1 MFGKKK
7 QQYVELQAQTP
18 DHPVKLAGSD
28 MVEGQPLDFKLT
40 KRVEVEHVVIN
51 RQGQTLEVMLGTD
64 DGHFIKVTIT
74 G

>member
-1 MFGKKK
+1 MFKRKK

-18 DHPVKLAGSD
+18 SQPVKLAGSD
-28 MVEGQPLDFKLT
+28 LIEGQPQDFKLT
-40 KRVEVEHVVIN
+40 QRVEVEHVVIN

>member
-7 QQYVELQAQTP
+7 RQYVELQAQTP
-18 DHPVKLAGSD
+18 SQPVKLAGSD
-28 MVEGQPLDFKLT
+28 LIEGQPQDFKLT
-40 KRVEVEHVVIN
+40 QRVEVEHVVIN